1 MMLTA
6 VLNCMFFFIFIIFV
20 LYIVG
25 DLDRVVYELKC
36 ANFPS
41 HKWSQ
46 LAVSLKAAS
55 AVDNIEDA
63 CRMSNSESKLIA
75 LIRHWISNSDDPH
88 KCKWATLIEAV
99 DMCAESVAARVLEKA
114 VGELRQG

>member
-1 MMLTA
+1 
-6 VLNCMFFFIFIIFV
+6 MF
-20 LYIVG
+20 YIVG

-75 LIRHWISNSDDPH
+75 LIRHWISNSDE
-88 KCKWATLIEAV
+88 CKWATLIEAV
-99 DMCAESVAARVLEKA
+99 DMCAESVAARELEKA
-114 VGELRQG
+114 VEELRQG